1 MNHPLRDRSVHGSQK
16 RNATASYVQNVTDY
30 DAGERST
37 PYALHMIRR
46 LLPNA
51 IVVACVSL
59 AWPSV
64 AAEEDIV
71 TGLTNTG
78 LGMFIIAVAGAL
90 LITLLFRAS
99 ATQLARI
106 VTGQIGKRKI
116 RKVLN
121 ARSADVIEDF
131 ILPGAYG
138 GLTHID
144 HAILTSGGILCIQTK
159 HYNGVVF
166 GEPDEPQWTNVDGI
180 QRRKFLNPL
189 IQNAGRTRA
198 LQKVVPDVP
207 VASLVVFT
215 GSIQFTSTLEPNVIH
230 VRDLDSYIARFV
242 FGPCKVDDWH
252 AVWMTVK
259 ASALTDDETRKD
271 FDAQLSF
278 S

>member
-1 MNHPLRDRSVHGSQK
+1 
-16 RNATASYVQNVTDY
+16 
-30 DAGERST
+30 
-37 PYALHMIRR
+37 MIRTY
-46 LLPNA
+46 LPNA
-51 IVVACVSL
+51 VVVACISL

-64 AAEEDIV
+64 AAEEEVV
-71 TGLTNTG
+71 TGLSNTG
-78 LGMFIIAVAGAL
+78 VGMFIIAVAAAL
-90 LITLLFRAS
+90 MLTLLFRAS
-99 ATQLARI
+99 ATHVARL
-106 VTGQIGKRKI
+106 VTARMGKSRIRKI
-116 RKVLN
+116 LG

-166 GEPDEPQWTNVDGI
+166 GEADEPQWTNVDGI

-189 IQNAGRTRA
+189 IQNEGRTRA

-207 VASLVVFT
+207 VANLVVFT
-215 GSIQFTSTLEPNVIH
+215 GSVQFTSPLESNVIH
-230 VRDLDSYIARFV
+230 VRDLDTYIAKFV
-242 FGPCKVDDWH
+242 FGPCKIDDWH

-259 ASALTDDETRKD
+259 SAALTDNDSRKD